1 MHPPGQED
9 TPADWYPDPENAS
22 QGSPEQQHINNL
34 KPDDSYNAVYEDG
47 SGIYAPPNR
56 RS

>member
-1 MHPPGQED
+1 LV
-9 TPADWYPDPENAS
+9 PDPENAS

-34 KPDDSYNAVYEDG
+34 KPDKDYNSIYEDG
-47 SGIYAPPNR
+47 SGIYDPPNR